1 MSLRLGCVFETCL
14 CFEVVLKKP
23 CGYVMCICVS
33 SAKAPMV
40 SYSEETALANAQ
52 NWHELDRATR
62 DKLYRRFGRAALPPS
77 AATEWAAA
85 RSDRSGRRQ
94 IAFLKLYL
102 KDPTFGS
109 LTVKEAQKVEDSSSN
124 STLWRWESEDD
135 LLVRYAFLPREE
147 RVEKVKEE
155 MASATK
161 KMKHPTKK
169 GEFIYRFWRGT
180 TESDSSVSSKKRTLS
195 FEVPGLAFERQRA
208 SDSSAS
214 PKCWL
219 SNRIRPR
226 LRSVGIGPA
235 IRG

>member
-1 MSLRLGCVFETCL
+1 
-14 CFEVVLKKP
+14 
-23 CGYVMCICVS
+23 
-33 SAKAPMV
+33 MV

-161 KMKHPTKK
+161 KQKHPAKK

-180 TESDSSVSSKKRTLS
+180 TESDSSASSKN
-195 FEVPGLAFERQRA
+195 AH
-208 SDSSAS
+208 SAS
-214 PKCWL
+214 KCRAWL
-219 SNRIRPR
+219 SNGSEHRIRPR
-226 LRSVGIGPA
+226 LRSVGCRTGFVRVFEVSGSGPRSEA
-235 IRG
+235 DVQEDSANFVVSAMSTDMSGRGRPSASAVESSP